1 MLKHTFLLSI
11 AVILFVQ
18 CSTEP
23 EIVLVQNHGPAQ
35 GSTYNISYLVSPG
48 IDYRRQ
54 IDSILFEIDKSMSLW
69 DEQSTISKLNR
80 GEVVVPDPLFI
91 EVFKKSK
98 QISRETLGAFDISVA
113 PLVSYWGFGPQEHG
127 KLDSA
132 RVDSIRAFVG
142 FRKLVNVLD
151 SNKLPKGMKVD
162 MNAIAQGFTVDV
174 IAQFLFSKGVT
185 NFMVE
190 VGGELR
196 TSGRTIDKRI
206 WTIGVDKPQ
215 ENLDTENRFQV
226 ILALD
231 SLALATSGN
240 YRKFWVDEE
249 TGMKYVHT
257 INPKTGY
264 PVKTRLLSSTIITD
278 NAMEADAWATVCMV
292 VGLEEAIKLINE
304 NRNLEA
310 YFVYSDLEGNWQIW
324 QSEGF
329 AKMVL

>member
-1 MLKHTFLLSI
+1 MIRNVVFFAFSFVLLL
-11 AVILFVQ
+11 A

-23 EIVLVQNHGPAQ
+23 EMVLVRNHGPAQ
-35 GSTYNISYLVSPG
+35 GSTYNISYVVAPG
-48 IDYRRQ
+48 VDYRKQ

-69 DEQSTISKLNR
+69 DKQSTISKLNR
-80 GEVVVPDPLFI
+80 GEKVKPDPLFKK
-91 EVFKKSK
+91 VFIKSK

-113 PLVSYWGFGPQEHG
+113 PLVNFWGFGTQEHG
-127 KLDSA
+127 VIDSA

-151 SNKLPKGMKVD
+151 SNRLPKGMMVD

-174 IAQFLFSKGVT
+174 IAEFLYAKGIS

-196 TSGRTIDKRI
+196 TSGKTIDKRL
-206 WTIGVDKPQ
+206 WTIGIDKPQ
-215 ENLDTENRFQV
+215 ENLDPENRFQV

-264 PVKTRLLSSTIITD
+264 PVKTRLLSATIITD

-292 VGLEEAIKLINE
+292 VGLEEAIRLIKE
-304 NRNLEA
+304 NRALEA
-310 YFVYSDLEGNWQIW
+310 YFVYSDIDGNWEIW
-324 QSEGF
+324 QSDGF

>member
-1 MLKHTFLLSI
+1 MIKR
-11 AVILFVQ
+11 ILFIAASSVVLLA

-35 GSTYNISYLVSPG
+35 GSTYNISYITSPG
-48 IDYRRQ
+48 IDYRKQ

-69 DEQSTISKLNR
+69 DKQSTISKLNR
-80 GEVVVPDPLFI
+80 GEKVKPDKLFAK
-91 EVFKKSK
+91 VFVKSK

-113 PLVSYWGFGPQEHG
+113 PLVSYWGFGPQEHS
-127 KLDSA
+127 KFDSA
-132 RVDSIRAFVG
+132 RVDSIRNFVG

-151 SNKLPKGMKVD
+151 SNRLPKGMKVD

-174 IAQFLFSKGVT
+174 IAEFLYKKGIT
-185 NFMVE
+185 NFLVE

-196 TSGRTIDKRI
+196 TSGRNAEGKI
-206 WTIGVDKPQ
+206 WTIGIDKPQ
-215 ENLDTENRFQV
+215 ENLDAANRFQV

-231 SLALATSGN
+231 SMALATSGN
-240 YRKFWVDEE
+240 YRKFWVDEN

-264 PVKTRLLSSTIITD
+264 PVKSRLLSATIIAD

-304 NRNLEA
+304 NRSLLA
-310 YFVYSDLEGNWQIW
+310 YFVYSDIEGNWEVW
-324 QSEGF
+324 QSPEL
-329 AKMVL
+329 AKMIL